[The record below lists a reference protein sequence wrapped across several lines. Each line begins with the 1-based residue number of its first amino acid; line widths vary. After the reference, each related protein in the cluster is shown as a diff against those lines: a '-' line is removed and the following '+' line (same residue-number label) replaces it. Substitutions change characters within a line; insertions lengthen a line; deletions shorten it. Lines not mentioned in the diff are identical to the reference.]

1 MSKISPFLEKKKILN
16 NIEQIFND
24 LIEELNNLQN
34 VSIETNNR
42 IDFHLIDSFRNT
54 ISEIYNNFIN
64 IIKK

>member
-1 MSKISPFLEKKKILN
+1 MNKISPFLEKKKILD
-16 NIEQIFND
+16 NIDQIFNE

-34 VSIETNNR
+34 VSIEINNK
-42 IDFHLIDSFRNT
+42 IDFYLIDNFRNT